1 MFIVTI
7 CKQKHPSCQLPQLPQ
22 FLKGKINLQ
31 NRRCCMYG
39 YDKRTAKGFALMSP
53 TTPLPHLH
61 WCRYILL
68 DELKVCDIL
77 DHVTCAEQPVMSVPV
92 CLTSSSHSTNLP
104 HSLHYRHLWSE
115 FISSLLSDCFVLLT
129 QTLLLLHNPLCFMP
143 LSKTRE
149 NISPLGDCLKNRE
162 KRQKFNFILNAKK
175 STRVI
180 SEQLE

>member
-31 NRRCCMYG
+31 NTRCCMYG

-92 CLTSSSHSTNLP
+92 SDFQLSQHKLATQPPLPTPLEWVHQFSPQWLLCAAHTNPATAAQPSVFHGFEQDTREYLTS
-104 HSLHYRHLWSE
+104 WW
-115 FISSLLSDCFVLLT
+115 LS
-129 QTLLLLHNPLCFMP
+129 QKQR
-143 LSKTRE
+143 KTPK
-149 NISPLGDCLKNRE
+149 I
-162 KRQKFNFILNAKK
+162 
-175 STRVI
+175 
-180 SEQLE
+180 